1 MKAFEFFAVL
11 LAAGLSMGAA
21 MGTARADSGVAL
33 DLKQLSQKQQGNLT
47 SAIAKARAQNPA
59 LFKRTAAVA
68 AAVEKADR
76 DKRGPYVSMTRY
88 FFALGKPAVVPML
101 ELLAV
106 KGPARG
112 KMRDSAWTSLR
123 VSLIEAVGMHR
134 DPIAVP
140 VLDAILEQE
149 SEYFVVRA
157 AAEAL
162 GRIGTDASAKKLAG
176 LAVAS
181 GPKQLAVLSA
191 IGDCRRSTVAAALAD
206 FLKQPSDLRT
216 TRLTLAALGG
226 VGNAWAWKT
235 PNVAKSGEEAAVRGT
250 AAKAL
255 VAAFARLDD
264 KDLRLAAQK
273 AILLVDDA
281 GTPSLIEAE
290 KSAASPETR
299 AALDRLAAKLAKS
312 PLHKY

>member
-1 MKAFEFFAVL
+1 MRTLKFFAVL

-33 DLKQLSQKQQGNLT
+33 EVKQLPAKQQSALVT
-47 SAIAKARAQNPA
+47 AIAKARAANPDV
-59 LFKRTAAVA
+59 FKRTAVVA
-68 AAVEKADR
+68 SAVEKADR
-76 DKRGPYVSMTRY
+76 QKRGPYASMTRY
-88 FFALGKPAVVPML
+88 FFALGKPAVLPML

-112 KMRDSAWTSLR
+112 NMTETAWTSLR
-123 VSLIEAVGMHR
+123 VSLIEAVGMQR

-140 VLDAILEQE
+140 VLDAILDNE
-149 SEYFVVRA
+149 SEFFVSRA

-162 GRIGTDASAKKLAG
+162 GRIGTDASAKKLVA
-176 LAVAS
+176 LAFTA
-181 GPKQLAVLSA
+181 GPKQAAVLSA
-191 IGDCRRSTVAAALAD
+191 IGDCRRASVASALAD
-206 FLKQPSDLRT
+206 FSKKPADART
-216 TRLTLAALGG
+216 TRLTLKALGG

-235 PNVAKSGEEAAVRGT
+235 PNVSKTGEESAVRGT

-264 KDLRLAAQK
+264 KDLRLTAQK

-281 GTPSLIEAE
+281 STPKLIEAE
-290 KSAASPETR
+290 KRGASAETR
-299 AALDRLAAKLAKS
+299 AALDALAAKFAKS